1 MYNIKNLF
9 SFKIKYFYLS
19 HILLRITYMYTER
32 KFHFILF
39 KLNIIE
45 LTYLFL
51 PIYFMFMK
59 IKDLNSVT
67 KYFI

>member
-1 MYNIKNLF
+1 
-9 SFKIKYFYLS
+9 
-19 HILLRITYMYTER
+19 MYTER

-39 KLNIIE
+39 LFKLNIKVE

-51 PIYFMFMK
+51 PVYFMSMK

>member
-1 MYNIKNLF
+1 
-9 SFKIKYFYLS
+9 
-19 HILLRITYMYTER
+19 MYTER

-39 KLNIIE
+39 KLNTKVE

-51 PIYFMFMK
+51 PIYFMSMK
-59 IKDLNSVT
+59 IKDLNSIT

>member
-1 MYNIKNLF
+1 
-9 SFKIKYFYLS
+9 
-19 HILLRITYMYTER
+19 MYTER

-39 KLNIIE
+39 KLNIKVE

-51 PIYFMFMK
+51 PIYFMSMK
-59 IKDLNSVT
+59 IKDLNSVK